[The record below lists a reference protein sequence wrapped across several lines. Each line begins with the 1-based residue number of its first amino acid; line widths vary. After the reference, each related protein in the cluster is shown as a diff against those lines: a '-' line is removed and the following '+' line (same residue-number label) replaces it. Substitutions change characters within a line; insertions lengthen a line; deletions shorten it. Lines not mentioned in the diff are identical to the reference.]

1 MDEHES
7 QNRFTALVSGTAAE
21 HIKPGLLKRQNQS
34 LPDKELSPASFGPQS
49 RQILAGYANH
59 GELQDEP
66 ASRRVDPVRRHGFR
80 ELVAASVNPFGP
92 VVSSRAALD
101 HSGMQIE
108 NEAHISSDSTV
119 PRHRTGIP
127 KVAHPS
133 GSKAHR
139 TSYGPLRSSK
149 SLKQRFGN
157 ADEFASSGAFT
168 RLSLRVSS
176 IIISRRPSGTTGS
189 PCGSWICPVPRAI

>member
-21 HIKPGLLKRQNQS
+21 HIKPGLLKRQNQG

-49 RQILAGYANH
+49 RQTLAGYSNY

-80 ELVAASVNPFGP
+80 ELATSGNPFAP
-92 VVSSRAALD
+92 VVPSRAALD

-108 NEAHISSDSTV
+108 NEAHISSDSAV

-127 KVAHPS
+127 KVAHTS

-157 ADEFASSGAFT
+157 ADGFASSGAFT

-176 IIISRRPSGTTGS
+176 IIVSRRPSGTTRS
-189 PCGSWICPVPRAI
+189 PC